1 MKATKKLTREE
12 LENFLKGK
20 KILVT
25 GGTGSIGS
33 EIVRRLLQYKPSVIR
48 VYARGES
55 EQFDLQH
62 ELSGYRNIRYLVGD
76 VRDKERLARAAQNI
90 DVIFHA
96 AALKHVP
103 VCEYN
108 PFEAVKTNVIGTQN
122 IIDVAFDVGVKR
134 VVFISTDKATNP
146 HNVMGATKLLAERMI
161 AAAHHYRGHHRTI
174 FCSVRFG
181 NVIGSRG
188 SVLPLLKKQIEDG
201 GPVTIT
207 DPGMTRFM
215 MTVPDAIDLVLEAA
229 YHSKGGE
236 IFIFKMPSIRLVDM
250 VSVMIDE
257 LAASGNCPALD
268 IPIEII
274 GARPGEKLYEELIS
288 LAEAEEA
295 YETDRMFIIGSK
307 INGAGCPFSEAS
319 HTKLKR
325 YSSNDVRFLSRREI
339 KKLLLRGGILSN
351 ANDKKKIAIQKQG
364 TFKLSLEKSKGV
376 K

>member
-1 MKATKKLTREE
+1 MKDSRKLNREE
-12 LENFLKGK
+12 LEEFFKGK
-20 KILVT
+20 KILIT

-33 EIVRRLLQYKPSVIR
+33 QIVKSVLKYKPSVIR

-62 ELSGYRNIRYLVGD
+62 ELVGHKNVRYLVGD
-76 VRDKERLARAAQNI
+76 VRDKERLARATQNI

-108 PFEAVKTNVIGTQN
+108 PFEAVKTNVVGTQN
-122 IIDVAFDVGVKR
+122 IIDVAFDAGVKR

-161 AAAHHYRGHHRTI
+161 AAAHHYRGHHKTI

-188 SVLPLLKKQIEDG
+188 SVLPLLKKQIEAG

-215 MTVPDAIDLVLEAA
+215 MTVPDAIELVMEAA
-229 YHSKGGE
+229 YYARGGE
-236 IFIFKMPSIRLVDM
+236 IFIFKMPSIRLVDL

-257 LAASGNCPALD
+257 LSSKGKCPALD

-288 LAEAEEA
+288 IAEAEEA
-295 YETDRMFIIGSK
+295 YETERMFILTSK
-307 INGAGCPFSEAS
+307 INGVGPPFSNAS
-319 HTKLKR
+319 HAKITR
-325 YSSNDVRFLSRREI
+325 YSSKEVRFLSRREI
-339 KKLLLRGGILSN
+339 RLLLQKGGIITKES
-351 ANDKKKIAIQKQG
+351 AATTKKREQSVL
-364 TFKLSLEKSKGV
+364 KLK
-376 K
+376 